1 MKNTEDHYM
10 HMLDSHK
17 LTGYMFKRIPMTPG
31 TPIIFTLMNV
41 LLFALIGKVTH
52 LELLMAIPCFAIV
65 WEHYNVSLN
74 RNMVLEDCVVNEI
87 YMQYEFV
94 QNGVDPNF
102 PDDPIYELDK
112 ITFKFYNPDNT
123 LIEFDDNE
131 HSFTLEITTIDNI
144 PELTNINSTRSLVK

>member
-17 LTGYMFKRIPMTPG
+17 LTGYMFKRIPMPPG
-31 TPIIFTLMNV
+31 TPIIFTLANV

-102 PDDPIYELDK
+102 PDDPIYVTDEDREDIFRDNLYKIKGQCFRDK
-112 ITFKFYNPDNT
+112 LKSHHVFILIVVALYT
-123 LIEFDDNE
+123 LLSI
-131 HSFTLEITTIDNI
+131 SF
-144 PELTNINSTRSLVK
+144 